1 MLPTPAATT
10 PRDRPAAA
18 AGDDAAALQH
28 DPYDLDQ
35 ISNLGD
41 VLPPTPAAD
50 DDAAIAA
57 AAAAAGADSDAQPAT
72 TAAAVAAAGGTPT
85 KTFQR
90 RNTRQQA
97 EEAEGADEG
106 GAAAG
111 EAAAEGGE
119 GTGAKE
125 RVAPMTAAKSA
136 RRRRVSGLL
145 GLKRRVMIDVGD
157 AAASREVETLLQS
170 GR

>member
-18 AGDDAAALQH
+18 AGGDAAALQH

-50 DDAAIAA
+50 DDAAVA

-72 TAAAVAAAGGTPT
+72 AAAAVAAAGGTPT

-106 GAAAG
+106 AAAAG

-157 AAASREVETLLQS
+157 AAASREVETLLQL